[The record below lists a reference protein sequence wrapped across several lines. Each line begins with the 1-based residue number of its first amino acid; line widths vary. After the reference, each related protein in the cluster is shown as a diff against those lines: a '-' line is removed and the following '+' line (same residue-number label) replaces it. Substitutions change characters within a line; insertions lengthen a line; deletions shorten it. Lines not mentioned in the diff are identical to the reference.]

1 VLMSATFIGYTVAGL
16 AGALLSTVAVL
27 LPAGLMTWLIAIEVE
42 RFRASAALQGF
53 LRGVQPAVVGLM
65 LAAAVAI
72 ARGGV
77 TGWPEAAVAL
87 IALVAVGSGRVAPMW
102 IMLSSAALG
111 IAEAALRIRL

>member
-1 VLMSATFIGYTVAGL
+1 
-16 AGALLSTVAVL
+16 
-27 LPAGLMTWLIAIEVE
+27 
-42 RFRASAALQGF
+42 
-53 LRGVQPAVVGLM
+53 M

-77 TGWPEAAVAL
+77 TGWPEASVAL